1 MNSILGDYLV
11 PLFFVVGTAAMWFM
25 AYKFWSAKGSIYK
38 NFGAGLALY
47 GLGFAVWSVAVFT
60 KSNVDLWTTI
70 GVIPFA
76 SAHLFYLMAA
86 TGKARSSTRS
96 LILLAGVAYLISLF
110 FIRTFIYQSSPG
122 FSNNGLFYFNAQSPV
137 VAMYI
142 LAFTLSV
149 FPAISAV
156 SQQLKDSTLR
166 IVMQVCFPILLVG
179 GIILVAS
186 YDDDLQ
192 TINGWVTGITWAV
205 VVTVFAQK
213 RIK

>member
-11 PLFFVVGTAAMWFM
+11 PLFFVFGTAAMWFT
-25 AYKFWSAKGSIYK
+25 AYKFWSAKGAIYK
-38 NFGAGLALY
+38 HFGSGLALY
-47 GLGFAVWSVAVFT
+47 GLGFAIWSVAVFT
-60 KSNVDLWTTI
+60 KSNVDFWTTL

-76 SAHLFYLMAA
+76 AAHLFYLMAA
-86 TGKARSSTRS
+86 TIKTRSSTRS
-96 LILLAGVAYLISLF
+96 LILIAGAAYLTVLF
-110 FIRTFIYQSSPG
+110 FFRTFIYPSNPG
-122 FSNNGLFYFNAQSPV
+122 FSNDGLFYFNAQAPV
-137 VAMYI
+137 IAMYI

-149 FPAISAV
+149 FPAIATV
-156 SQQLKDSTLR
+156 SQHLKDPILR

-186 YDDDLQ
+186 YDDELQ

-205 VVTVFAQK
+205 VVSVLAQK